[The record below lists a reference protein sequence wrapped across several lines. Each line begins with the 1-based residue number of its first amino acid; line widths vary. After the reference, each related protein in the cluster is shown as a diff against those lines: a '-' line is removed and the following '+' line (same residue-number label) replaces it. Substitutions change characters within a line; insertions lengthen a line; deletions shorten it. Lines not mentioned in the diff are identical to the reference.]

1 MASENR
7 RETVDLIARMLADPR
22 RADFFLLVR
31 ALQAKAG
38 PRAPRV
44 GEALKLSQEVVRF
57 GQPPYLDFPASTID
71 GVRTR
76 RSVLVRPKSAQP
88 EATPPAQS
96 GPEAGDEDEGARH
109 KIYQRF
115 FGLFGP
121 NGALPLH
128 LTEYALSRWRHHKD
142 PVLIEFADLFHDR
155 MVAFFFRAWAEARM
169 EVDFDRGLAESRFAA
184 YIGSLCGVGSSSVY
198 GRDSIGE
205 LAKLH
210 YVGHLA
216 RQVRNAEGL
225 RDLLQD
231 YFQVPV
237 EVLTFQGRWLEL
249 PLDSR
254 CRLGGPR
261 GSGELGQT
269 TLLGSRVWDCQLT
282 IRIRVG
288 PLGLS
293 DVARFLP
300 GGKSFQ
306 RLKDWLRLYC
316 TQPFFW
322 DVQMVVLKQQV
333 QPIQLGGAA
342 TADESGCAG
351 RLGWTTWLATRPL
364 DRNPEDLILK
374 PESTPG

>member
-1 MASENR
+1 MASEDR
-7 RETVDLIARMLADPR
+7 RETADLIARMLADPR

-31 ALQAKAG
+31 ALQAAAG
-38 PRAPRV
+38 PRRPRV
-44 GEALKLSQEVVRF
+44 GEALRLSQEVARF
-57 GQPPYLDFPASTID
+57 GQPPFLEFAASTMD

-76 RSVLVRPKSAQP
+76 RPNPARTAGGSDSSAGEP
-88 EATPPAQS
+88 E
-96 GPEAGDEDEGARH
+96 EEDAGARY
-109 KIYQRF
+109 KIYQYF

-128 LTEYALSRWRHHKD
+128 LTDYALSRYRHHKD

-155 MVAFFFRAWAEARM
+155 MVAFFFRAWAETRM
-169 EVDFDRGLAESRFAA
+169 EVDFDRGLAQSRFAT
-184 YIGSLCGVGSSSVY
+184 YIGSLCGLGSATVH

-210 YVGHLA
+210 YAGHLA
-216 RQVRNAEGL
+216 RQNRNVEGL
-225 RDLLQD
+225 RDLLTD

-249 PLDSR
+249 PPESR
-254 CRLGGPR
+254 CRLGGPL

-282 IRIRVG
+282 IRIRIG
-288 PLGLS
+288 PLSLPEVG
-293 DVARFLP
+293 RFLP
-300 GGKSFQ
+300 GGRSFQ

-322 DVQMVVLKQQV
+322 DVQMVVQREQV
-333 QPIQLGGAA
+333 KAIQLGVKDSASSC
-342 TADESGCAG
+342 EG
-351 RLGWTTWLATRPL
+351 RLGWTTWLASRPL

-374 PESTPG
+374 PEQ

>member
-7 RETVDLIARMLADPR
+7 RPTADLVARMLDDPR

-31 ALQAKAG
+31 ALQAAAG
-38 PRAPRV
+38 PGIPRV
-44 GEALKLSQEVVRF
+44 GESLKLSQEVVRF
-57 GQPPYLDFPASTID
+57 GQPPFLDFAASSID
-71 GVRTR
+71 GVRSR
-76 RSVLVRPKSAQP
+76 RSALPRSSSVPR
-88 EATPPAQS
+88 ATTPSEKPPAES
-96 GPEAGDEDEGARH
+96 VDEEQGARY
-109 KIYQRF
+109 KIYQYF

-142 PVLIEFADLFHDR
+142 PVLMEFADLFHDR
-155 MVAFFFRAWAEARM
+155 MVSFFFRAWAEARM
-169 EVDFDRGLAESRFAA
+169 EVDFDRGLSQSRFAT
-184 YIGSLCGVGSSSVY
+184 YIGSLCGLGSPSVC

-210 YVGHLA
+210 YAGHLA

-231 YFQVPV
+231 YFRVPV

-249 PLDSR
+249 PMESR
-254 CRLGGPR
+254 CRLGGPP

-282 IRIRVG
+282 IRIRIG
-288 PLGLS
+288 PLGLA

-306 RLKDWLRLYC
+306 RLKDWLQIYC

-322 DVQMVVLKQQV
+322 DVQMVVHKQQV

-342 TADESGCAG
+342 PGSESPCCG
-351 RLGWTTWLATRPL
+351 RLGWTTWLTTRPL
-364 DRNPEDLILK
+364 ERNPEDLILR
-374 PESTPG
+374 PE

>member
-1 MASENR
+1 MASEDR

-31 ALQAKAG
+31 ALQAAAG
-38 PRAPRV
+38 PGIPRV
-44 GEALKLSQEVVRF
+44 GESLKLSQEVVRF
-57 GQPPYLDFPASTID
+57 GQPPFLDFAAASID

-76 RSVLVRPKSAQP
+76 RSVLARTPAVV
-88 EATPPAQS
+88 EANPPA
-96 GPEAGDEDEGARH
+96 PKPAAEPDAEDEGARH
-109 KIYQRF
+109 KIYQYF

-169 EVDFDRGLAESRFAA
+169 EVDFDRGLAESRFAT
-184 YIGSLCGVGSSSVY
+184 YIGSLCGLGSPSVY

-249 PLDSR
+249 PMSSR
-254 CRLGGPR
+254 CRLGGPP
-261 GSGELGQT
+261 GSRELGQT

-282 IRIRVG
+282 IRIRIG

-306 RLKDWLRLYC
+306 RLRDWLRIYC

-322 DVQMVVLKQQV
+322 DVQMVVLKEQV
-333 QPIQLGGAA
+333 KPIQLGGAEPGVA
-342 TADESGCAG
+342 SGCGG
-351 RLGWTTWLATRPL
+351 RLGWTTWLTTRPL
-364 DRNPEDLILK
+364 ERNPEDLILK
-374 PESTPG
+374 PEQ